1 VNERNKVTCEGCAL
15 VIDCTATGNAQYVSG
30 WSVNRPK
37 GTNGVA
43 LQERH
48 RRWLCRFCL
57 DEQRAGVNPEQLS
70 LFT

>member
-1 VNERNKVTCEGCAL
+1 MYERNRAECEQCGETIDATAL
-15 VIDCTATGNAQYVSG
+15 GNAQFVSG

-48 RRWLCRFCL
+48 QRWLCRWCL
-57 DEQRAGVNPEQLS
+57 DKRRAGVPADQLD
-70 LFT
+70 LFA